1 MIVTLTTITFAI
13 LIIIGGF
20 FALDEL
26 ENCYKQKKDEK
37 MEVNDSGKNNNND
50 DKWFWIF
57 AIVTIIC
64 AIIGSI
70 FG

>member
-1 MIVTLTTITFAI
+1 MV
-13 LIIIGGF
+13 
-20 FALDEL
+20 
-26 ENCYKQKKDEK
+26 
-37 MEVNDSGKNNNND
+37 KNNNND

-64 AIIGSI
+64 VTIGGI